1 MSLRVLAK
9 QGVSYGVVGVLALL
23 VDWSCFVALTWCG
36 VATVLANLRL
46 KLHPLWFIAAGAA
59 LGLAGLV

>member
-1 MSLRVLAK
+1 M
-9 QGVSYGVVGVLALL
+9 
-23 VDWSCFVALTWCG
+23 
-36 VATVLANLRL
+36 ANLRL